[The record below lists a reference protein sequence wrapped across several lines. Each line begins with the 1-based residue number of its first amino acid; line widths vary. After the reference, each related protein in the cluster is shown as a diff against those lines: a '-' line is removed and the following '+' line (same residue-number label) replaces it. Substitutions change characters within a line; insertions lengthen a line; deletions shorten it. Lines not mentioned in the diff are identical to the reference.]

1 MTPAAADPLIE
12 AFLTAL
18 ATQRRASPHTL
29 AAYRRDLVH
38 LSEVAAGRSLLAVDA
53 LDVRRAVAR
62 LHSQGLAP
70 SSLARLL
77 SAWRSFYQW
86 LGQRGE
92 VSANPV
98 AGIRA
103 PKGPK
108 PLPKALS
115 ADQAVALAGHETD
128 GSWLGLRDRAM
139 VELMYSSGL
148 RLAELV
154 SLDQRH
160 FAAAGDQPASASWID
175 LVAREATVTGKGNK
189 MRAVPIGSHATVAL
203 REWLGVRDGHAG
215 AEDRALFVSAR
226 GTRLSARS
234 VQSRLEQLVV
244 RIGLGVKVHPH
255 VLRHSF
261 ASHLLQSSGDLRAVQ
276 ELLGHANISTTQIYT
291 QLDWQHLTKAYDAA
305 HPRAKRKS

>member
-38 LSEVAAGRSLLAVDA
+38 LSEVAADRSLLAVDA

-62 LHSQGLAP
+62 LHAQGLAP

-160 FAAAGDQPASASWID
+160 FAAADDQPASASWID
-175 LVAREATVTGKGNK
+175 LAAREATVTGKGNK
-189 MRAVPIGSHATVAL
+189 MRAVPIGSHATEAL

>member
-139 VELMYSSGL
+139 VE
-148 RLAELV
+148 
-154 SLDQRH
+154 
-160 FAAAGDQPASASWID
+160 
-175 LVAREATVTGKGNK
+175 
-189 MRAVPIGSHATVAL
+189 
-203 REWLGVRDGHAG
+203 
-215 AEDRALFVSAR
+215 
-226 GTRLSARS
+226 
-234 VQSRLEQLVV
+234 
-244 RIGLGVKVHPH
+244 
-255 VLRHSF
+255 
-261 ASHLLQSSGDLRAVQ
+261 
-276 ELLGHANISTTQIYT
+276 
-291 QLDWQHLTKAYDAA
+291 
-305 HPRAKRKS
+305 